1 MRPSSAILRRA
12 GEKGQV
18 EKAVQD
24 ASYGLWYDTPP
35 FKALNELNQW
45 LQERCQAL
53 WQESAHPQL
62 KARSLAQ
69 CLEDE
74 RPQLMSVPAAFDGFI
89 EHSKRVSS
97 TCLITFEHNRYGVPA
112 SFANCVSACG
122 CTHSGW

>member
-1 MRPSSAILRRA
+1 M
-12 GEKGQV
+12 
-18 EKAVQD
+18 QD
-24 ASYGLWYDTPP
+24 ARHGLWYDTPP
-35 FKALNELNQW
+35 FKTLNELNQW

-69 CLEDE
+69 YLEDE

-89 EHSKRVSS
+89 EHSLRVSS